1 MDQSFWIDK
10 LKEKGLKVTRQRL
23 AILEVLVEENFP
35 LSAQN
40 IFSKLRRNN
49 PNLRLSTVYRTLN
62 SFVEKKIVRKLDLI
76 DKESFFELLS
86 GEHHH
91 HLICMKCGE
100 IIPIDCPLK
109 DYEGELIDKTDYT
122 IIDHRLKIYG
132 ICPRCR

>member
-10 LKEKGLKVTRQRL
+10 LKEKGLKATQQRL

-35 LSAQN
+35 LSAQD
-40 IFSKLRRNN
+40 IFSKLRENN

-62 SFVEKKIVRKLDLI
+62 SFVEKKIVSKLNLN

-109 DYEGELIDKTDYT
+109 DYEEELIDNTDYT
-122 IIDHRLKIYG
+122 IIDHRLKVYG

>member
-1 MDQSFWIDK
+1 MDQSIWIDK
-10 LKEKGLKVTRQRL
+10 LKEKGLKATQQRL

-109 DYEGELIDKTDYT
+109 DYEEELIDNTDYT

>member
-62 SFVEKKIVRKLDLI
+62 SFVEKKIVRK
-76 DKESFFELLS
+76 
-86 GEHHH
+86 
-91 HLICMKCGE
+91 
-100 IIPIDCPLK
+100 
-109 DYEGELIDKTDYT
+109 
-122 IIDHRLKIYG
+122 
-132 ICPRCR
+132 